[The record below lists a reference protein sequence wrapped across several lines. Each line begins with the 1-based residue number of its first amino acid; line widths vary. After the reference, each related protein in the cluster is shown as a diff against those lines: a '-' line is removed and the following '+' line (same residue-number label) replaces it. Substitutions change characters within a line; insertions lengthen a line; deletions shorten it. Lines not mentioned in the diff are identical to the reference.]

1 MMSMTADVM
10 DLDELNSG
18 KRREGVFG
26 AIYWWMVK
34 FGFAIAGLL
43 TGIIMSVV
51 GFDASAATQTEGAIT
66 GLRIFYS
73 GFPILGTLIAILLMR
88 NYDLTEER
96 ANEVRSELDK
106 RHAQK
111 IDVAPL
117 SLDES

>member
-1 MMSMTADVM
+1 
-10 DLDELNSG
+10 
-18 KRREGVFG
+18 
-26 AIYWWMVK
+26 
-34 FGFAIAGLL
+34 AIAGLL

-88 NYDLTEER
+88 NYDLTEKR
-96 ANEVRSELDK
+96 ANEVRTELEK

-111 IDVAPL
+111 L
-117 SLDES
+117 ETKELNLEKS